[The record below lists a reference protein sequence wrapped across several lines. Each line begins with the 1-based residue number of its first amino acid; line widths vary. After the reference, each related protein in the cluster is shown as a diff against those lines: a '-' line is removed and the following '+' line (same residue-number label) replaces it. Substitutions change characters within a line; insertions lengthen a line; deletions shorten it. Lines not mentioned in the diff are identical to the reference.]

1 LSQFKKYH
9 PSGNLK
15 FNYLSIF
22 QSLKLLILMEKNILI
37 SLRPNF
43 SLGCYGLKY
52 VKSTFEKKTVLDGI
66 PQSCLAILETCL
78 AVVCAV

>member
-1 LSQFKKYH
+1 
-9 PSGNLK
+9 
-15 FNYLSIF
+15 
-22 QSLKLLILMEKNILI
+22 MEKNILI